1 MRLCSRL
8 AVHLLVGDEQLLSFG
23 VYSLS
28 SLFSSSLRFIVL
40 FLSLTLSI
48 HFFFFFSHFY
58 SSNSLLPPVARVGL
72 SSELGK
78 DTGGKAN

>member
-28 SLFSSSLRFIVL
+28 SLFSSSLRFIIL
-40 FLSLTLSI
+40 FLSLIVSI
-48 HFFFFFSHFY
+48 QKFFHFC
-58 SSNSLLPPVARVGL
+58 SSNSLLPPVACVGL